1 MNPIPFLPGKKTVIY
16 LPNGEQHQ
24 GQFAVVD
31 LARIKASHDE
41 QTFANTPG
49 YPQNPSGGNVNDR
62 NYAGDPGALALVDE
76 YARNL
81 EPGLLVSTG
90 RTPEG
95 TPIIN
100 KEGFVVS
107 GNNRTMSTKL
117 ARTKYPA
124 RYQAYRDFL
133 QEELSAFGIP
143 EKDFADRTVFAG
155 RDGQIEA
162 PFLVRIDYD
171 IPALTTEELAK
182 YNQASTKSERPVD
195 KTVKLSNI
203 LRENTA
209 CGKQIP
215 KLFEDDDTM
224 SEFYADANAQKQL
237 LDMLLSCNLLTRQQV
252 PEYFTDGLFTEAG

>member
-1 MNPIPFLPGKKTVIY
+1 M
-16 LPNGEQHQ
+16 
-24 GQFAVVD
+24 D
-31 LARIKASHDE
+31 LAHIKASHDE
-41 QTFANTPG
+41 QTFADTPG
-49 YPQNPSGGNVNDR
+49 YPRNLAGGNVNDR
-62 NYAGDPGALALVDE
+62 NYAGDLGAQALVDE

-117 ARTKYPA
+117 ARTKYAGPG
-124 RYQAYRDFL
+124 YQAYRDFA
-133 QEELSAFGIP
+133 EELSAFGIA

-162 PFLVRIDYD
+162 PFLVRIDYN

-203 LRENTA
+203 LRENSA

-237 LDMLLSCNLLTRQQV
+237 LCMLPPAPAHPPT
-252 PEYFTDGLFTEAG
+252 GAGILHRRALYRGRKIFPWR

>member
-1 MNPIPFLPGKKTVIY
+1 MTSIPFLPGRKTVIH
-16 LPNGEQHQ
+16 LPNGETRQ
-24 GQFAVVD
+24 GQFVIVD
-31 LARIKASHDE
+31 LRDIKASHDE
-41 QTFANTPG
+41 QSFADTPG
-49 YPQNPSGGNVNDR
+49 YPRNPDGNNINDR
-62 NYAGDPGALALVDE
+62 NYTGDLGAQALVDE

-100 KEGFVVS
+100 KAGFVVS
-107 GNNRTMSTKL
+107 GNNRTMSAKL
-117 ARTKYPA
+117 ALAKYPA

-133 QEELSAFGIP
+133 QEELSAFGIN
-143 EKDFADRTVFAG
+143 ENEFIDRITLNG
-155 RDGQIEA
+155 RDGYIHA

-171 IPALTTEELAK
+171 IPALTTDELAK
-182 YNQASTKSERPVD
+182 YNQSSTKSERPVD

-203 LRENTA
+203 LRENST

-224 SEFYADANAQKQL
+224 SEFYADA
-237 LDMLLSCNLLTRQQV
+237 
-252 PEYFTDGLFTEAG
+252 